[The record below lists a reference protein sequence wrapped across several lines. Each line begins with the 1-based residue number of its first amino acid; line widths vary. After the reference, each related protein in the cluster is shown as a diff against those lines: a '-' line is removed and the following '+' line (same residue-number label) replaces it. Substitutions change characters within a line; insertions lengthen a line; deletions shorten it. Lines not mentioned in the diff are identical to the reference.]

1 MGSTTDTIP
10 IQTSGITANIAT
22 DYIGTGGITGHYQLI
37 KLAYGVAD
45 SATIVSSSNPFPV
58 TIAAGMTATIS
69 GFTGTIQVQGV
80 GGGTPVPVSG
90 TVVVTGIT
98 TSQLYVTTTSGSR
111 VEITGGIPLTKTR
124 DAVSVF
130 GPNGLTYVYTHLVDA
145 AGNSLSYTNGAL
157 NVNIQGVTIS
167 TSIQSTVG
175 VFGISGATAVG
186 VNIGNTVGINDTAI
200 LTGMTGIYSRM
211 GTMGVTLD
219 AIYQALSVFGLVRP
233 TTVRS
238 GIVSIT
244 TGATGIS
251 PTGFTCASGINLK
264 SLGTN
269 TDLIYIGGSAVGT
282 SFGYQLEP
290 GENVFFNVSN
300 VNMVYGMARS
310 GTQSLSYFA
319 S

>member
-167 TSIQSTVG
+167 TTIQSTVG

-186 VNIGNTVGINDTAI
+186 VNVGNTVGINDTAI
-200 LTGMTGIYSRM
+200 LSGITAMYGQIVGLRSDMGSFAVIRPTG
-211 GTMGVTLD
+211 GTAYRLSSNTTST
-219 AIYQALSVFGLVRP
+219 ALS
-233 TTVRS
+233 
-238 GIVSIT
+238 
-244 TGATGIS
+244 
-251 PTGFTCASGINLK
+251 GFTCKAGVNLK
-264 SLGTN
+264 ASSSNTDIIYIADSSSAGSTTN
-269 TDLIYIGGSAVGT
+269 T
-282 SFGYQLEP
+282 GYELDP
-290 GENVFFNVSN
+290 GESLFIDII
-300 VNMVYGMARS
+300 NMNLIAHRAKS
-310 GTQSLSYFA
+310 STQVLSYIA
-319 S
+319 T

>member
-167 TSIQSTVG
+167 TTIQSTVG
-175 VFGISGATAVG
+175 VFGISGATAIG
-186 VNIGNTVGINDTAI
+186 VNVGNTVGINDTAI
-200 LTGMTGIYSRM
+200 LSGITAMY
-211 GTMGVTLD
+211 GQIV
-219 AIYQALSVFGLVRP
+219 GLRSDLGGFAVIRP
-233 TTVRS
+233 TGGTAYR
-238 GIVSIT
+238 
-244 TGATGIS
+244 IS
-251 PTGFTCASGINLK
+251 STNTSLALAGFTCMSGVNLK
-264 SLGTN
+264 AASSN
-269 TDLIYIGGSAVGT
+269 TDIIYISDSSTVASTTNVG
-282 SFGYQLEP
+282 YELDP
-290 GENVFFNVSN
+290 GESLFINII
-300 VNMVYGMARS
+300 NMNLIAHRAKS
-310 GTQSLSYFA
+310 STQILSYIA
-319 S
+319 T

>member
-1 MGSTTDTIP
+1 MGSTTYTIP

-111 VEITGGIPLTKTR
+111 VEITGGIPLTKIR

-130 GPNGLTYVYTHLVDA
+130 GPNGITYVYTHLVDA

-167 TSIQSTVG
+167 TTIQSTVG

-186 VNIGNTVGINDTAI
+186 VNVGNTVGINDTAI
-200 LTGMTGIYSRM
+200 LSGITAMY
-211 GTMGVTLD
+211 GQIV
-219 AIYQALSVFGLVRP
+219 GLRSDLGGFAVIRP
-233 TTVRS
+233 TGGTAYRISSTSTSTVLS
-238 GIVSIT
+238 
-244 TGATGIS
+244 
-251 PTGFTCASGINLK
+251 GFTCKSGVNLK
-264 SLGTN
+264 AASSNTDIIYIADSSSAGSTTN
-269 TDLIYIGGSAVGT
+269 T
-282 SFGYQLEP
+282 GYELDP
-290 GENVFFNVSN
+290 GESLFIDII
-300 VNMVYGMARS
+300 NMNLIAHRAKSSSQV
-310 GTQSLSYFA
+310 LSYIA
-319 S
+319 T

>member
-167 TSIQSTVG
+167 TTIQSTVG
-175 VFGISGATAVG
+175 VFGISGATAIS
-186 VNIGNTVGINDTAI
+186 VNVGNTVGINDTAI
-200 LTGMTGIYSRM
+200 LSGITAMY
-211 GTMGVTLD
+211 GQIV
-219 AIYQALSVFGLVRP
+219 GLRSDLGGFAVIRP
-233 TTVRS
+233 TGGTAYR
-238 GIVSIT
+238 
-244 TGATGIS
+244 IS
-251 PTGFTCASGINLK
+251 STNTSLALAGFTCMSGVNLK
-264 SLGTN
+264 AASSN
-269 TDLIYIGGSAVGT
+269 TDIIYISDSSTVASTTNVG
-282 SFGYQLEP
+282 YELDP
-290 GENVFFNVSN
+290 GESLFINII
-300 VNMVYGMARS
+300 NMNLIAHRAKS
-310 GTQSLSYFA
+310 STQILSYIA
-319 S
+319 T

>member
-1 MGSTTDTIP
+1 MGSTTDSIP
-10 IQTSGITANIAT
+10 IQTSGLTANIAT

-111 VEITGGIPLTKTR
+111 VEITGGIPLTKTS

-167 TSIQSTVG
+167 TTIQSTVG

-186 VNIGNTVGINDTAI
+186 VNVGNTVGINDTAI
-200 LTGMTGIYSRM
+200 LSGITAMY
-211 GTMGVTLD
+211 GQIV
-219 AIYQALSVFGLVRP
+219 GLRSDLVGFAVIRP
-233 TTVRS
+233 TGGTAYRVSSTSTSTVLS
-238 GIVSIT
+238 
-244 TGATGIS
+244 
-251 PTGFTCASGINLK
+251 GFTCKSGVNLK
-264 SLGTN
+264 AASSNTDIIYIADSSSAGSTTN
-269 TDLIYIGGSAVGT
+269 T
-282 SFGYQLEP
+282 GYELDP
-290 GENVFFNVSN
+290 GESLFIDII
-300 VNMVYGMARS
+300 NMNLIAHRAKS
-310 GTQSLSYFA
+310 STQVLSYIA
-319 S
+319 T

>member
-167 TSIQSTVG
+167 TTIQSTVG
-175 VFGISGATAVG
+175 VYGISGATAVG
-186 VNIGNTVGINDTAI
+186 VNVGNTVGINDTAI
-200 LTGMTGIYSRM
+200 LSGITAMYGQIVGLRSDM
-211 GTMGVTLD
+211 GGFAV
-219 AIYQALSVFGLVRP
+219 IRP
-233 TTVRS
+233 TGGTAYRLSSTTTSTVLS
-238 GIVSIT
+238 
-244 TGATGIS
+244 
-251 PTGFTCASGINLK
+251 GFTCKAGVNLK
-264 SLGTN
+264 ASSSNTDIIYIADSSSAGSTTN
-269 TDLIYIGGSAVGT
+269 T
-282 SFGYQLEP
+282 GYELDP
-290 GENVFFNVSN
+290 GESLFIDII
-300 VNMVYGMARS
+300 NMNLIAHRAKS
-310 GTQSLSYFA
+310 STQVLSYIA
-319 S
+319 T

>member
-111 VEITGGIPLTKTR
+111 VEITGGIPLTKIR

-130 GPNGLTYVYTHLVDA
+130 GPNGITYVYTHLVDA

-167 TSIQSTVG
+167 TTIQSTVG

-186 VNIGNTVGINDTAI
+186 VNVGNTVGINDTAI
-200 LTGMTGIYSRM
+200 LSGITAMY
-211 GTMGVTLD
+211 GQIV
-219 AIYQALSVFGLVRP
+219 GLRSDLGGFAVIRP
-233 TTVRS
+233 TGGTAYRISSTSTSTVLS
-238 GIVSIT
+238 
-244 TGATGIS
+244 
-251 PTGFTCASGINLK
+251 GFTCKSGVNLK
-264 SLGTN
+264 AASSNTDIIYIADSSSAGSTTN
-269 TDLIYIGGSAVGT
+269 T
-282 SFGYQLEP
+282 GYELDP
-290 GENVFFNVSN
+290 GESLFIDII
-300 VNMVYGMARS
+300 NMNLIAHRAKSSSQV
-310 GTQSLSYFA
+310 LSYIA
-319 S
+319 T

>member
-69 GFTGTIQVQGV
+69 GFTGTIQIQGV
-80 GGGTPVPVSG
+80 GAGTPVPVSG

-130 GPNGLTYVYTHLVDA
+130 GPSGLTYVYTHLVDA

-167 TSIQSTVG
+167 TTIQSTVG

-186 VNIGNTVGINDTAI
+186 VNVGNTVGINDTAI
-200 LTGMTGIYSRM
+200 LSGITAMYGQIVGLRSDM
-211 GTMGVTLD
+211 GAFAV
-219 AIYQALSVFGLVRP
+219 IRP
-233 TTVRS
+233 TGGTAYRVSSTSTSTVLS
-238 GIVSIT
+238 
-244 TGATGIS
+244 
-251 PTGFTCASGINLK
+251 GFTCKSGVNLK
-264 SLGTN
+264 AASSNTDIIYIADSSSAGSTTN
-269 TDLIYIGGSAVGT
+269 T
-282 SFGYQLEP
+282 GYELDP
-290 GENVFFNVSN
+290 GESLFIDII
-300 VNMVYGMARS
+300 NMNLIAHRAKS
-310 GTQSLSYFA
+310 STQVLSYIA
-319 S
+319 T